1 MSWNVVHFLK
11 EDSVEAVPAIW
22 LKSRCECFW
31 PPHIG
36 SKLTSSLQACEI
48 PTDGWIIHSVR
59 VIGSTYDN
67 LKKARLRAL
76 RAETTSDINSDT
88 GSKRNRRKKRLLYED
103 SDISDT
109 ETSEIGDEPEINM
122 PLLTCQKENI
132 LKLHSKKQ
140 AEDQAEHTPTKLNVD
155 NVIFEEG
162 GSSNKTPGV
171 STRAMES
178 MSDEVFKRQ
187 LFRQLALINCKIDT
201 LLEDMASIKYSQKD
215 TPNNDTLPHTNSL
228 LNKFNLPL
236 NTLQE
241 LKELEK
247 FILTDANNY
256 LELVNK
262 LAKSGG
268 ANSKIMVKRIMP
280 LLLSNELA
288 MLYSW
293 IGFKGKQNFSLLT
306 ISKVIIVEFVDLKRK
321 APLIPSR
328 LFNELSSLSDQ
339 FREQKGCKL
348 KFPVVEKNM
357 VPNTI
362 QTIVI
367 LLLSLSALNT
377 EIIDRRQLKQGHM
390 NNAPDTSVLKVTLTQ
405 KGYIQFLQ
413 YIADVPTISEFTF
426 CIWMKSINLTHSHP
440 LLSYSSK
447 SVINK
452 VKEVNKHS
460 ADVENPLREMLLNL
474 VENNKVSISIYL
486 PSAIC
491 LSRRD
496 TERLI
501 RSWVTPGGKNLNLEI
516 LENEIFSVPVELAEN
531 RWYHICQSWLSLT
544 GGWIVFIDGQ
554 AKLIG
559 FSEKV
564 NYEKYFLCNMNVF
577 LYEMRSVKIPSG
589 GEIVVGQE
597 YTDFDKGLD
606 DGIEGD
612 IYGFNLVL
620 ASASPTSVS
629 EKQPPPLYL
638 HQTDVGLRRQLHL
651 PAPVLRSKR
660 PLNIYRG
667 SATQIN
673 SHAYDPNYNANLTPP
688 KAAGPQITTEAADV
702 PEVLSYFDT
711 SVNAREA
718 KGIFS
723 NLGKGVLNMFN
734 DYESEKPLRLKT
746 SLAELTNSPT
756 QHQVEQ
762 LNYGFYAPKH
772 SSYVLQD
779 GYNSRYSQQHQLYSP
794 KRVFPAN
801 NRILYHQKVG
811 LNTKPLG
818 LILVELSY
826 GNCALGKV
834 HP

>member
-1 MSWNVVHFLK
+1 
-11 EDSVEAVPAIW
+11 
-22 LKSRCECFW
+22 
-31 PPHIG
+31 
-36 SKLTSSLQACEI
+36 
-48 PTDGWIIHSVR
+48 
-59 VIGSTYDN
+59 
-67 LKKARLRAL
+67 
-76 RAETTSDINSDT
+76 
-88 GSKRNRRKKRLLYED
+88 
-103 SDISDT
+103 
-109 ETSEIGDEPEINM
+109 
-122 PLLTCQKENI
+122 
-132 LKLHSKKQ
+132 
-140 AEDQAEHTPTKLNVD
+140 
-155 NVIFEEG
+155 
-162 GSSNKTPGV
+162 
-171 STRAMES
+171 
-178 MSDEVFKRQ
+178 
-187 LFRQLALINCKIDT
+187 
-201 LLEDMASIKYSQKD
+201 
-215 TPNNDTLPHTNSL
+215 
-228 LNKFNLPL
+228 
-236 NTLQE
+236 
-241 LKELEK
+241 
-247 FILTDANNY
+247 
-256 LELVNK
+256 
-262 LAKSGG
+262 
-268 ANSKIMVKRIMP
+268 
-280 LLLSNELA
+280 
-288 MLYSW
+288 
-293 IGFKGKQNFSLLT
+293 
-306 ISKVIIVEFVDLKRK
+306 
-321 APLIPSR
+321 
-328 LFNELSSLSDQ
+328 
-339 FREQKGCKL
+339 
-348 KFPVVEKNM
+348 M

-447 SVINK
+447 SVINIHFNYNLIDL
-452 VKEVNKHS
+452 NK
-460 ADVENPLREMLLNL
+460 
-474 VENNKVSISIYL
+474 NNNVGE
-486 PSAIC
+486 
-491 LSRRD
+491 SRRD

-826 GNCALGKV
+826 GNCALGKGSPV
-834 HP
+834 NDKRLLISWTKTPVRVFGGAVLKSIPPFCTREMFRVR